1 LLAAVSLIELLRS
14 SAFQISSVP
23 LLIWS
28 GSWQSLAAMAG
39 KFFPDLPLVGY
50 DRAYDL
56 ADGNRRSSLIHRD
69 VTLAQSLSPSL
80 RLRYS
85 RNVQGGM

>member
-1 LLAAVSLIELLRS
+1 
-14 SAFQISSVP
+14 
-23 LLIWS
+23 
-28 GSWQSLAAMAG
+28 MAG
-39 KFFPDLPLVGY
+39 EFFPDLPLVGY